1 MVLAAVALAAP
12 PALAAAE
19 DPAEMAKAARAAR
32 QAELEQVA
40 RDIALTDERL
50 AELRAEIE
58 ALDKD
63 RGTLNQA
70 LIEAGKRVQSM
81 EGRIGET
88 ETRIKAL
95 VKNEDALRAS
105 LARQRGVLGEVLA
118 ALQRIGRR
126 PPPAILVRPEDALTS
141 VRSAILLGAV
151 VPDLRKAADKLSA
164 ELGQLVSLKNELAR
178 ERDRMRNDMESL
190 AEDRARTEFL
200 IAERQKQRDASAA
213 QLAEQ
218 ERRATQLAEQATS
231 LKDLIARMEKEVAA
245 AARAKAEADAA
256 AAKRREAA
264 EIAKNRVPPDSLGE
278 SDRLAPAVAFA
289 DARGLLPLPASG
301 KTIRAYGEAD
311 GLGNRSEGMSV
322 ATRPNAQ
329 VNAPS
334 DGWIVYAGPFRSYG
348 KLLIINAGDGYH
360 VLLAGMDQINVQLG
374 QFVLAGEPVAM
385 MASPKLASAGDV
397 DIVSTQPVLYIEFR
411 KDGTSID
418 PAPWW
423 AATDDEKVGG

>member
-1 MVLAAVALAAP
+1 MLDLGSRWTAGLLLAVMVAAGS
-12 PALAAAE
+12 PAFAVSE

-32 QAELEQVA
+32 QAELEQVT
-40 RDIALTDERL
+40 RDMALTDDRL

-70 LIEAGKRVQSM
+70 LIDAGKRVQAM
-81 EGRIGET
+81 EKQIGKT
-88 ETRIKAL
+88 ETRINAL
-95 VKNEDALRAS
+95 VSSEDALRAS
-105 LARQRGVLGEVLA
+105 LAEQRDVLGEVLA

-126 PPPAILVRPEDALTS
+126 PPPAILVRPEDALAS

-178 ERDRMRNDMESL
+178 ERDRMQNDMESL

-200 IAERQKQRDASAA
+200 IAERQKQRDSSAA

-218 ERRATQLAEQATS
+218 ERRATALAEQATS

-256 AAKRREAA
+256 AAKRKEAA
-264 EIAKNRVPPDSLGE
+264 EIAKNRTPPKSLGE

-301 KTIRAYGEAD
+301 KITRGYGEFD
-311 GLGNRSEGMSV
+311 SLGNRSEGISV

-334 DGWIVYAGPFRSYG
+334 DGWVVYAGPFRSYG

-411 KDGTSID
+411 KDG
-418 PAPWW
+418 
-423 AATDDEKVGG
+423 